1 MRVALT
7 LTARHQD
14 EFKLMTDDD
23 VGVAA
28 NWAGEARVRRGV
40 QRVTAVLRDIKHAGA
55 EILRMERS

>member
-1 MRVALT
+1 MRVTLT

-23 VGVAA
+23 IGVATNGA
-28 NWAGEARVRRGV
+28 SEVRVQRGV